1 MSLMAQFVDGQFQTS
16 TSADSIKNSKKND
29 SGVTSE
35 AFLQLLVAEMQN
47 QDPLEPTSNTE
58 WISQYATFTEVS
70 EIQEIADAMDKVK
83 AQDLVGE
90 YVIMKV
96 TKESTGE
103 TDYVSGKVDYVF
115 YENDDVFL
123 SINGENYSIKDLD
136 TVADQKY
143 MDANSLAAEVK
154 KQLSRL
160 PDVSLI
166 TLGDKAAVESLY
178 EKVQNMSEYEKGF
191 LSNDSLDAVDAY
203 YNRLMGLLES
213 VEDKTETAE
222 DKASDTQDET
232 DDKTSAAG
240 DTDAAEQSDDK
251 EGI

>member
-16 TSADSIKNSKKND
+16 TSADSIKNSKEND

-70 EIQEIADAMDKVK
+70 EIQEIADAMDTVK
-83 AQDLVGE
+83 AQGLVGE

-103 TDYVSGKVDYVF
+103 TDYVSGKVDYVV

-143 MDANSLAAEVK
+143 MDAYSLASEVEN
-154 KQLSRL
+154 QLSRL

-166 TLGDKAAVESLY
+166 TIGDKAAVESLY

-191 LSNDSLDAVDAY
+191 VSNDSLSAVDDY

-213 VEDKTETAE
+213 IEDKTENAE
-222 DKASDTQDET
+222 ENQSGTQDDTNDES
-232 DDKTSAAG
+232 SAAA
-240 DTDAAEQSDDK
+240 DANAEAQSDDK